1 MSNFWKKVKDFFMED
16 LDKDYNQLEK
26 ERKEEKKK

>member
-16 LDKDYNQLEK
+16 LDTLEYQLEK